1 MDLLKLIKQ
10 LRVAALMSQVYLK
23 PYQTMMVDWL
33 GKYRLNLDDD
43 QSSEEDYVGKTFS
56 KSDFN
61 IQGDLIDF
69 REIELV
75 NNCGVYPGLDRRL
88 VIEFDPT
95 SDKADKLIL
104 HQVQDRQR
112 LQSADKK

>member
-61 IQGDLIDF
+61 IQGAL
-69 REIELV
+69 
-75 NNCGVYPGLDRRL
+75 
-88 VIEFDPT
+88 IEFKEIQL
-95 SDKADKLIL
+95 DKYKGV
-104 HQVQDRQR
+104 HPV
-112 LQSADKK
+112 